1 MNSAGKAAIQARS
14 LRSVEQQTDQRA
26 NLQTKADTYWQLLV
40 HVYKQTTCYYVL
52 PMGKLVKSKQ
62 EFFHNYQ
69 VLLLQQTIRN
79 EQANDTC
86 SLFHDQLTFS

>member
-86 SLFHDQLTFS
+86 SLFHD